1 MASFLTIEGRT
12 KKVEGRL
19 YGPLLHPSIV
29 ESRLSIV
36 KPPLCL
42 LITLL
47 LIGCA
52 DPRPPTGGP
61 RDQIPPTLE
70 TATPEAGAVNVTAEA
85 VRLVFSEYV
94 DQASFTRA
102 FSINPAPEGQL
113 RFKWSKRRVE
123 VRFPE
128 ALRQN
133 TTYVL
138 TLDTDLRD
146 VHGVA
151 LKRPLTVAFST
162 GPVINKGR
170 LAGQVL
176 DAVQGAGLAGFDVLA
191 YATPDSTALDSLPQ
205 TPAYRTQT
213 DNNGL
218 FQFEYLSEQPYFVIA
233 LQDRNRNRRPDPTEA
248 FAVPPR
254 PAIVA
259 AADTTQ
265 AGAPP
270 RWLVTRLD
278 TLAPTLQRVR
288 APSSRRLVL
297 RFSEAIQL
305 TSLAP
310 EGWLLEDSLA
320 ARPVAIQAVYRFPD
334 DPLQVYL
341 LTDSLAATPHGLRP
355 APTVTDSS
363 GNAVLPDTLRFT
375 PSTTPD
381 TLQLRFLG
389 FLPDK
394 GAATADHVLPPAV
407 LPGVRFNQPVASARL
422 SEIVA
427 VQDTSGQSISFE
439 ATTPDGTAYRLHLS
453 PALQPGQVVEVRVD
467 GRPLGG
473 VDTVYTR
480 VFQRI
485 SDRDLGSLSGLVA
498 AEDTSG
504 ALVVELYA
512 TDDPAAPRPYATT
525 QPDTTGAF
533 SFPDLIEGAYQFRA
547 FVDRNGNGRWDGGQI
562 LPFRAAEPVVWTTE
576 ALTAR
581 PRWDTALEDT
591 LRIRSDF

>member
-1 MASFLTIEGRT
+1 MASFLNIES
-12 KKVEGRL
+12 
-19 YGPLLHPSIV
+19 PLS
-29 ESRLSIV
+29 
-36 KPPLCL
+36 L

-47 LIGCA
+47 LFIGCA

-70 TATPEAGAVNVTAEA
+70 TTTPEAGAVNVTASS
-85 VRLVFSEYV
+85 VRLNFSEYV
-94 DQASFTRA
+94 DQASFVRA
-102 FSINPAPEGQL
+102 FSITPMPEGQI

-123 VRFPE
+123 VRFPD
-128 ALRQN
+128 ALREN

-138 TLDTDLRD
+138 TLDTNLRD
-146 VHGVA
+146 ARGVA
-151 LKRPLTVAFST
+151 LKKPITFAFST

-170 LAGQVL
+170 IAGQVL
-176 DAVQGAGLAGFDVLA
+176 DAGQGVGVAGFDVLA
-191 YATPDSTALDSLPQ
+191 YAAPDSAMLDTLPEN
-205 TPAYRTQT
+205 PDYRTQT
-213 DNNGL
+213 DDNGQFL
-218 FQFEYLSEQPYFVIA
+218 FEYLNEQPYFVIA
-233 LQDRNRNRRPDPTEA
+233 LQDRNRNRRPDATEA

-254 PAIVA
+254 PAIA
-259 AADTTQ
+259 ADADTTE
-265 AGAPP
+265 AGDPP
-270 RWLVTRLD
+270 RWLVTRQD
-278 TLAPTLQRVR
+278 TLAPTLERVR
-288 APSSRRLVL
+288 PRSSRRLVL

-394 GAATADHVLPPAV
+394 DAATAEDIHVLPPAT

-422 SEIVA
+422 AEIVA
-427 VQDTSGQSISFE
+427 ARDTSGQSVSFN
-439 ATTPDGTAYRLHLS
+439 ATTPDGTTYRLLLT
-453 PALQPGQVVEVRVD
+453 PALQPGQTVEVRVD

-473 VDTVYTR
+473 ADTVYTR

-485 SDRDLGSLSGLVA
+485 SERDLGSLSGLVA

-504 ALVVELYA
+504 TIVVELYA
-512 TDDPAAPRPYATT
+512 TDTPAAPRPYATT

-533 SFPDLIEGAYQFRA
+533 SFPDLREGPYRFRA

-562 LPFRAAEPVVWTTE
+562 LPYRAAEPVVWTTE
-576 ALTAR
+576 TLAAR

-591 LRIRSDF
+591 LRIGSN